1 MNKVPAVVLAL
12 LAAAF
17 ASVHAQYAGAQQQRF
32 DGVTLRVGTFGG
44 SWKDAVESQ
53 VARKVEALGMKVE
66 YVIGNPAENFS
77 KVVAAR
83 GRAMPIDVMEL
94 GPAEHTAMSTND
106 FLETIPRA
114 QIANASKLPSQIVQT
129 NAVAHLMIQN
139 GIVYRADI
147 FAAEKIAVPQG
158 YGDLVNPKLAGRVA
172 FPDVTNTQHWT
183 AVTALAYQNGGNEGS
198 FQKGFA
204 KVLDIKPLYY
214 FSAASELAQKF
225 GSNDVI
231 AAPWHAGWAVR
242 LERAGQKVGFVHP
255 RVGSKVGAVEYNYL
269 GIVKG
274 SKNVEAAAAFI
285 NAFLDTAAQTEFAK
299 LTGSTPTNREARA
312 QITNDATLR
321 KFMLLTDK
329 ELENAFVVDWG
340 KIDQQQWRN
349 EWARTIQ
356 KSAR

>member
-1 MNKVPAVVLAL
+1 MKKVPAVAFAL
-12 LAAAF
+12 LAAAVVGVHPQE
-17 ASVHAQYAGAQQQRF
+17 ASAQQRRF

-44 SWKDAVESQ
+44 SWKDAVDSQ
-53 VARKVEALGMKVE
+53 VSRKLEALGMKVE

-77 KVVAAR
+77 KVIAAR

-94 GPAEHTAMSTND
+94 GPAEHIAMSKND

-114 QIANASKLPSQIVQT
+114 ALPNASKLPSQIVEA

-139 GIVYRADI
+139 GIVYRSDI
-147 FAAEKIAVPQG
+147 FAAEKIAVPQT
-158 YGDLVNPKLAGRVA
+158 YGDLANPKLAGRVA
-172 FPDVTNTQHWT
+172 FPDVSNTQHWT
-183 AVTALAYQNGGNEGS
+183 AVSALAYQNGGNEGS

-204 KVLDIKPLYY
+204 KVLEIKPLYY

-225 GSNDVI
+225 SSSDVI
-231 AAPWHAGWAVR
+231 AAPWHAGWGVR
-242 LERAGQKVGFVHP
+242 LERAGQKVAFVHP
-255 RVGSKVGAVEYNYL
+255 RVGNKVGAVEYNYL
-269 GIVKG
+269 AIVKG

-285 NAFLDTAAQTEFAK
+285 NAWLDTAAQTEFAK

-312 QITNDATLR
+312 QIANDATLR

-329 ELENAFVVDWG
+329 ELENAFVVDWS

>member
-1 MNKVPAVVLAL
+1 MKKVPAVAFAL
-12 LAAAF
+12 LAAAVLS
-17 ASVHAQYAGAQQQRF
+17 AHTQEAGAQQKRF

-44 SWKDAVESQ
+44 SWKDAVEAQ
-53 VARKVEALGMKVE
+53 VSRKVEALGMKVE

-77 KVVAAR
+77 KVIAAR
-83 GRAMPIDVMEL
+83 GRAVPIDLMEL
-94 GPAEHTAMSTND
+94 GPAEHIAMSKND
-106 FLETIPRA
+106 FLETIPQA
-114 QIANASKLPSQIVQT
+114 QVPNASKLPSQILNPT
-129 NAVAHLMIQN
+129 AFAHLMIQN
-139 GIVYRADI
+139 GIVYRTDV
-147 FAAEKIAVPQG
+147 FEAEKIAVPQS

-183 AVTALAYQNGGNEGS
+183 AVAALAHQNGGDERA

-214 FSAASELAQKF
+214 FSAASELATKF

-242 LERAGQKVGFVHP
+242 LERAGQKVAFVHP
-255 RVGSKVGAVEYNYL
+255 KVGNKVGAVEYNYL

-274 SKNVEAAAAFI
+274 SRNVEAAAAFI
-285 NAFLDTAAQTEFAK
+285 NAFLDTASQTEFAK
-299 LTGSTPTNREARA
+299 ATGSTPTNREARA
-312 QITNDATLR
+312 QIANDPTLR
-321 KFMLLTDK
+321 RFMLLSDK
-329 ELENAFVVDWG
+329 ELENAFVVDWS

-349 EWARTIQ
+349 EWARSIQ